1 MLIVFLTNS
10 TVGLG
15 RWVEEEEDDEDGA
28 VAGGSQ
34 YFRRPRI
41 GWSTQSTEELAAIQ
55 PSDQPTSR
63 CVNVQLA
70 EVEEAEEEEQGAS
83 NVREEN
89 KINTT
94 NK

>member
-1 MLIVFLTNS
+1 MLIVFPTNS
-10 TVGLG
+10 AVGLG
-15 RWVEEEEDDEDGA
+15 RWVEEEEEDDEDGA

-41 GWSTQSTEELAAIQ
+41 GWSTQSTEEQAAIQ

-70 EVEEAEEEEQGAS
+70 EEVEEEQGAS